1 MQGDAGQIFEEL
13 AFGLAIGDSAPQQCM
28 HWSEHKRDLQL
39 SDSIHVVKA
48 DDIKIEAAHTDVL
61 TVSVGASVP
70 PNSTIEVSLDGQ
82 AWFTLHLRPELH
94 LPKRHRDRTFYR
106 LRLPDVLTDGGMRP
120 NIAARLIGTGSHT
133 HSLKPLPR
141 SRKAR
146 ALVLIPAGA
155 RYDHDK
161 IRIHNW
167 PMEQIIDQY
176 SNIGDQMVYDS
187 TLKLLDFETVDIAN
201 IINFTDKDVDRY
213 NQEYDFAFLRGSNF
227 IHEHMQWER
236 TGELIERLRIPFY
249 AIGVGAQAETRRVI
263 TLPPEARRVWSAIA
277 DHSGSIGVR
286 GSYTAEVLASNGVGN
301 VDIIGCPSIFRHR
314 KRDLSLDLKPVYDVR
329 NVAFS
334 LRRETSG
341 NYARDIE
348 SYISVQKEFMLR
360 LNGESNMTVTLHG
373 EPEEKAF
380 YFRNT
385 KKIEKAVEKFQEN
398 GWFDTEN
405 EVVMQK
411 IYRNKLFFN
420 TSVQKYDEFIRD
432 QDLAIGYRV
441 HGILPALANGVPG
454 ILVNYDERSA
464 ELAETLDVPLVSE
477 EQLKGASWRDIYRPE
492 LFDVFQKNFS
502 KHYDTMKDYL
512 DRNGVPHRL

>member
-1 MQGDAGQIFEEL
+1 MQESRLGD
-13 AFGLAIGDSAPQQCM
+13 
-28 HWSEHKRDLQL
+28 
-39 SDSIHVVKA
+39 HVNMVTT
-48 DDIKIEAAHTDVL
+48 DEIKIESVHTDGL
-61 TVSVGASVP
+61 TISLKDTIRPTSA
-70 PNSTIEVSLDGQ
+70 IEVLLDGQ
-82 AWFTLHLRPELH
+82 IWFSIFLRPEID
-94 LPKRHRDRTFYR
+94 LPRPHRDRNVYHVT
-106 LRLPDVLTDGGMRP
+106 LPNRLPDGFGRP
-120 NIAARLIGTGSHT
+120 GIGVRVAESGAQTRT
-133 HSLKPLPR
+133 LKPLSR
-141 SRKAR
+141 TRKAR
-146 ALVLIPAGA
+146 ALVLIPAGS

-161 IRIHNW
+161 VRIHNW
-167 PMEQIIDQY
+167 PIEQIIDQY
-176 SNIGDQMVYDS
+176 SNIGDHMVYDS

-236 TGELIERLRIPFY
+236 AGELIERLRIPFY
-249 AIGVGAQAETRRVI
+249 AIGVGAQAETKRVI
-263 TLPPEARRVWSAIA
+263 TLPPEARGVWSAIA
-277 DHSGSIGVR
+277 DHAGSIGVR

-301 VDIIGCPSIFRHR
+301 VDIVGCPSIFRHR

-329 NVAFS
+329 DVAFS

-341 NYARDIE
+341 NYARDIT

-360 LNGESNMTVTLHG
+360 LDSESNMTVTLHG

-380 YFRNT
+380 YFRDNER
-385 KKIEKAVEKFQEN
+385 IANAEEKFRQS
-398 GWFDTEN
+398 GWFDPEN
-405 EVVMQK
+405 EEVLQK

-420 TSVQKYDEFIRD
+420 TSVQKYDEFVRN

-492 LFDVFQKNFS
+492 LFEVFQQNFS
-502 KHYDTMKDYL
+502 KHYDTMKDFL